1 VTKFLLKCFFTTT
14 VLFLGVLIGIQ
25 VASNSMVKMTGDSQ
39 FSTVNMTK
47 SDETVVAQSVST
59 DTDNDPK
66 QLTSHDLAGKQA
78 KLEQI
83 ETFNL
88 FSQMGAKLS
97 DGLSIVFSK
106 LLSKITSTIGNVLT

>member
-1 VTKFLLKCFFTTT
+1 MTKFLLKCFFTTT

-25 VASNSMVKMTGDSQ
+25 VASNSMVKMTGESQ
-39 FSTVNMTK
+39 YSTANLAKTE
-47 SDETVVAQSVST
+47 ETVQGQSVYT
-59 DTDNDPK
+59 KLPEEK
-66 QLTSHDLAGKQA
+66 ELTSHDLEGKQA

-97 DGLSIVFSK
+97 DGLNIVFSK
-106 LLSKITSTIGNVLT
+106 MLSKITTTIANALT

>member
-1 VTKFLLKCFFTTT
+1 MTKFLLKCFFTTT

-25 VASNSMVKMTGDSQ
+25 VASNSMVKMTGESKY
-39 FSTVNMTK
+39 STANIVKTE
-47 SDETVVAQSVST
+47 ETVQGQAVYTKVEEE
-59 DTDNDPK
+59 K
-66 QLTSHDLAGKQA
+66 ELTSHDLEGKQA

-97 DGLSIVFSK
+97 EGLNIVFSK
-106 LLSKITSTIGNVLT
+106 MLTKITTTIGNALT

>member
-1 VTKFLLKCFFTTT
+1 MTKFLLKCFFTTT

-39 FSTVNMTK
+39 YSTVNIVPNEI
-47 SDETVVAQSVST
+47 SFQGQSVYTEASK
-59 DTDNDPK
+59 DNEE
-66 QLTSHDLAGKQA
+66 LTSHDLESKQA

-97 DGLSIVFSK
+97 DGLNIVFSK
-106 LLSKITSTIGNVLT
+106 MLSKITTTIGNVLT

>member
-1 VTKFLLKCFFTTT
+1 MSKFLLKCFFTTT
-14 VLFLGVLIGIQ
+14 ILFLGVLIGIQ

-39 FSTVNMTK
+39 FALTK
-47 SDETVVAQSVST
+47 PVEKIEVQSVHTETVTS
-59 DTDNDPK
+59 NPRE
-66 QLTSHDLAGKQA
+66 LTSHDLKGKQA

-97 DGLSIVFSK
+97 DGLNVVFSN
-106 LLSKITSTIGNVLT
+106 LLSKLTSTIGNILT